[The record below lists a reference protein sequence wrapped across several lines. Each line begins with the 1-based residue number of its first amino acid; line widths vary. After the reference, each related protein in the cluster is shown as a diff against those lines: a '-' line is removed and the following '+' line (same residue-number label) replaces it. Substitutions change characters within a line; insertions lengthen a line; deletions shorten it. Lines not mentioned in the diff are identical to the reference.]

1 MTRTTLLVCVCA
13 ARRRVVRH
21 RWPWDKYRVGLEQAP
36 GGPQRTFLVL
46 VLQQLVR
53 LTAWD
58 HPLLRQVGEGV

>member
-1 MTRTTLLVCVCA
+1 M
-13 ARRRVVRH
+13 
-21 RWPWDKYRVGLEQAP
+21 GLEQAP

-58 HPLLRQVGEGV
+58 HPLLRQVRARLWLWGCPRQLAG

>member
-1 MTRTTLLVCVCA
+1 MLIPSCPMWLLVC
-13 ARRRVVRH
+13 
-21 RWPWDKYRVGLEQAP
+21 RWPWDKYRMGLEQAP

-58 HPLLRQVGEGV
+58 HPLLRQVRL

>member
-1 MTRTTLLVCVCA
+1 M
-13 ARRRVVRH
+13 
-21 RWPWDKYRVGLEQAP
+21 GLEQAP

-58 HPLLRQVGEGV
+58 HPSLRQVRGSNSTI

>member
-1 MTRTTLLVCVCA
+1 M
-13 ARRRVVRH
+13 
-21 RWPWDKYRVGLEQAP
+21 GLEQAP

-58 HPLLRQVGEGV
+58 HPLLRQVGGGGRHRVWGMCRQTWCLCVL